1 MDWIKREMYMD
12 AKQKLESGKRYFVCH
27 ALIAV
32 LVEYTGISPDKE
44 LSYIN
49 WKNENERN
57 YQKEKLLQEFFPE
70 FTRLNDGKVWE
81 GDGVFRKQVG
91 PHDAWWDN
99 QWSQKDPRILILDTI
114 LRD

>member
-1 MDWIKREMYMD
+1 MFYSEQAEFTSEDWNSWNNLD
-12 AKQKLESGKRYFVCH
+12 DQ
-27 ALIAV
+27 
-32 LVEYTGISPDKE
+32 DK
-44 LSYIN
+44 YH
-49 WKNENERN
+49 
-57 YQKEKLLQEFFPE
+57 YQVEKLLQEFFPE
-70 FTRLNDGKVWE
+70 FMRLNDGKVWE